1 MDPIQSWH
9 DLLQPDR
16 ELTPAFCQ
24 AFAASMRAKK
34 LTFGDRVHCPFLRP
48 FFLTEADESRIRAA
62 SETIAAAG
70 ERVVQAAVESSEL
83 LQALGLSD
91 AETALIRIEPGT
103 GQRAPR
109 RDWTPFSCPTAF
121 TLRSTTRSR
130 PREPV
135 TPSTSVSCSI
145 RSRS

>member
-48 FFLTEADESRIRAA
+48 FFLTDADERRIRAA
-62 SETIAAAG
+62 A
-70 ERVVQAAVESSEL
+70 
-83 LQALGLSD
+83 
-91 AETALIRIEPGT
+91 
-103 GQRAPR
+103 
-109 RDWTPFSCPTAF
+109 
-121 TLRSTTRSR
+121 
-130 PREPV
+130 
-135 TPSTSVSCSI
+135 
-145 RSRS
+145 

>member
-48 FFLTEADESRIRAA
+48 FFLTEGDEQRIRTAA
-62 SETIAAAG
+62 ETIAAAG
-70 ERVVQAAVESSEL
+70 ERIAQAAMESSEL
-83 LQALGLSD
+83 FDALGITD
-91 AETALIRIEPGT
+91 AEADLIRLEPGYHT
-103 GQRAPR
+103 ASTASP
-109 RDWTPFSCPTAF
+109 SCCPTAF
-121 TLRSTTRSR
+121 ISPSTTPNL
-130 PREPV
+130 PRVPA
-135 TPSTSVSCSI
+135 TPSFSASCSTP
-145 RSRS
+145 SR